1 MLTKDLQNLSTA
13 AGHVIHNLLKE
24 GDQPRYSRDE
34 IIRLCCILTT
44 AEYCVETVEQLEAK
58 LKEKCD
64 ETYADKIDLSDEKD
78 IFHRC
83 ISNCIQ
89 LMVQDIE
96 WGCEA
101 ALIVMNKVK
110 RKSKLHLKPK
120 KIFKNVFSFIQT
132 VWYNIQNVGDQSPF
146 VNSIHSNFQTTIPI
160 IRDNLSASRKYY
172 TQFCHKFV
180 NSFIPR
186 YINALYK
193 CRLMNSSSAVASDAS
208 ASNLNSS
215 MNSSMNTNNASI
227 LGCEQLLLDTHSLKT
242 ILLDLPSIGSQVK
255 RKAPASYSKVVVKG
269 MTKAEMIIKI
279 AMQSISPAQTFIEQY
294 LKLLP
299 DSSPVEFMKIM
310 DMKGLKRSD
319 STYLVELYKRMAPK
333 DVQQSTNP
341 FENDGDVMDSGSSM
355 PMQKSPSSSENTLA
369 STIKQTASNVTSTLT
384 ASADKGRI
392 RKLENLIKK
401 RLP

>member
-1 MLTKDLQNLSTA
+1 MSMSMLTKDFQNLSTA
-13 AGHVIHNLLKE
+13 AGNVIQNLLKE

-34 IIRLCCILTT
+34 IVRLCCIMTT
-44 AEYCVETVEQLEAK
+44 AEYCVETVDQLEAK

-64 ETYADKIDLSDEKD
+64 EAYTDKIDLSDEKD

-83 ISNCIQ
+83 ISNCIH

-96 WGCEA
+96 CGCEA
-101 ALIVMNKVK
+101 ALVVMNKVIPSIHVNK
-110 RKSKLHLKPK
+110 TTLRLNLY
-120 KIFKNVFSFIQT
+120 VSFQT
-132 VWYNIQNVGDQSPF
+132 IWYNIQNVGDQSPF
-146 VNSIHSNFQTTIPI
+146 VNSILSNFHTTIPI

-172 TQFCHKFV
+172 TQFCLKFV
-180 NSFIPR
+180 NSLIPR

-193 CRLMNSSSAVASDAS
+193 CRLMNSSFEANGTAAAAGSA
-208 ASNLNSS
+208 
-215 MNSSMNTNNASI
+215 TNNSSI

-255 RKAPASYSKVVVKG
+255 RKAPASFSKVVVKG
-269 MTKAEMIIKI
+269 MTKAEMVIKI
-279 AMQSISPAQTFIEQY
+279 VMQPTSPAQTFIEQY

-299 DSSPVEFMKIM
+299 ESSQTEFNKIM

-319 STYLVELYKRMAPK
+319 STYLLELYKRMAPK
-333 DVQQSTNP
+333 DTVQKSTNP
-341 FENDGDVMDSGSSM
+341 FENDSDTVEASSNSSM
-355 PMQKSPSSSENTLA
+355 ISNIAKSPANENSIA
-369 STIKQTASNVTSTLT
+369 STIKQTASNVTSSLT